1 MPNETNFVMRLSRIA
16 AAAAVL
22 VSLAPAAALAQAF
35 EYPAF
40 QLPRVTEAR
49 EYNFAFADGDN
60 SQSLVFQ
67 WREGYGPGSQ
77 LSFDVGFSDI
87 DIPGGDPALLVGG
100 QYAQQLTTVSAD
112 IPVDVALTVGANLAA
127 FTGTPSGVL
136 LRVPLGVVAGR
147 TIVIDAPTGFAITP
161 YVHPRVSLD
170 YLSDDNVD
178 GNVDDN
184 TDLGLNVDIGANF
197 QFTRAFAG
205 RLAFTIGGDE
215 FASGDAFGISFALTP
230 GRARR

>member
-1 MPNETNFVMRLSRIA
+1 MPNEKNFAMRLSRIA
-16 AAAAVL
+16 AAAALL

-77 LSFDVGFSDI
+77 LSFDAGFADI
-87 DIPGGDPALLVGG
+87 EGGDPALLVGG
-100 QYAQQLTTVSAD
+100 QYAQQLTTVTAD
-112 IPVDVALTVGANLAA
+112 VPVDFALTVGANLAV
-127 FTGTPSGVL
+127 FTGTPNGALV
-136 LRVPLGVVAGR
+136 RVPLGVVVGR
-147 TIVIDAPTGFAITP
+147 SIVVDAPTGFAITP
-161 YVHPRVSLD
+161 YVHPRVALN
-170 YLSDDNVD
+170 YLSDDAFE
-178 GNVDDN
+178 DN

-205 RLAFTIGGDE
+205 RLAFTVGGDE